1 MSTYLNFT
9 YIADVHHNKRMQASS
24 FNRTQI
30 YLTAAQQAA
39 LSAMA
44 QAQGSSSSALIREAI
59 DGYIQAHQP
68 ASKLAR
74 RMSVAGSWAA
84 NPEAPSLRELRSEER
99 KF

>member
-1 MSTYLNFT
+1 
-9 YIADVHHNKRMQASS
+9 MQTSS

-30 YLTAAQQAA
+30 YLTAAQRGA
-39 LSAMA
+39 LAAMA

-74 RMSVAGSWAA
+74 RLAAAGSWQA
-84 NPEAPSLRELRSEER
+84 NLDARSLRELRSEER
-99 KF
+99 EF

>member
-1 MSTYLNFT
+1 
-9 YIADVHHNKRMQASS
+9 MQNQA

-30 YLTAAQQAA
+30 YLTAAQQSVLA
-39 LSAMA
+39 SMA

-74 RMSVAGSWAA
+74 RMAAAGSWHP
-84 NPEAPSLRELRSEER
+84 NPDAPSLRELRSEER